1 MRYLV
6 CTALLA
12 LLAVTGCDRGTGASS
27 ASSGSAASAPLTIT
41 TTVIPDFTVPGVPGS
56 TMPSYTA
63 TISAT
68 GGTGSYSWSI
78 VAGALPAGLS
88 IAPTGTPDTTITGTM
103 TSPVTTSF
111 TVQVTDSAA
120 ATATRAYTLV
130 VTYAP
135 TPPPGSTTPVYF
147 GQPLAGRM
155 LFICDM
161 SAATAGQPLAN
172 LQTELTAALNSLT
185 GSEQFDILVYNEAIS
200 GFVSALWGTPQQATT
215 SNVTAAVNWVN
226 GPSFTAAGGV
236 DYACYTA
243 LQTSF
248 TSYTSI
254 DTAFLYTWSTPGDG
268 SAILADYP
276 NWATSDP
283 NRQLTVIC
291 KGGSAQTFAQQLAA
305 LAGGTYVP

>member
-6 CTALLA
+6 CAALLA

-27 ASSGSAASAPLTIT
+27 VSSGTGTSAPLMIT
-41 TTVIPDFTVPGVPGS
+41 TTAIPGFTVPGASGS
-56 TMPSYTA
+56 TMPSYAA

-68 GGTGSYSWSI
+68 GGSGGYSWSV
-78 VAGALPAGLS
+78 VAGTLPQGLS
-88 IAPTGTPDTTITGTM
+88 IAPTGTPSTTITGTM
-103 TSPVTTSF
+103 TSPTTTSF
-111 TVQVTDSAA
+111 TVQVTDSAF
-120 ATATRAYTLV
+120 ATATMAYTLV
-130 VTYAP
+130 VNYAP
-135 TPPPGSTTPVYF
+135 APPPSSSAPVYF
-147 GQPLAGRM
+147 GQTVAGTV

-161 SAATAGQPLAN
+161 SGATAGQPLAN
-172 LQTELTAALNSLT
+172 LQTELTAALNGMT
-185 GSEQFDILVYNEAIS
+185 GSEEFDILVYNEAIS
-200 GFVSALWGTPQQATT
+200 GFVSALWGAPQPSTPA
-215 SNVTAAVNWVN
+215 NVTAAVNWVN

-236 DYACYTA
+236 DYACYKA

-248 TSYTSI
+248 ANYTNI

-291 KGGSAQTFAQQLAA
+291 KGGSAQTFAQQLSA

>member
-68 GGTGSYSWSI
+68 DGTGSYSWSI

-103 TSPVTTSF
+103 TSPTTTSF
-111 TVQVTDSAA
+111 TVQVTDSSF

-135 TPPPGSTTPVYF
+135 TPPPAPVYF

-236 DYACYTA
+236 DYACYKA

-268 SAILADYP
+268 SAILMDYP
-276 NWATSDP
+276 GWAASDP

-291 KGGSAQTFAQQLAA
+291 KGGSAHTFAQQLAA